1 MFKYWI
7 QSQYLG
13 FIALCKILSIIALKW
28 LHHQEIVLENIVVQG
43 ARTHN
48 LKGIDLCIP
57 RNKLIVIT
65 GLSGSGKSSLAFDT
79 LYAEGQRRYVES
91 LSTYARQFLSM
102 MEKPDVDHIE
112 GLSPAISIEQKSTS
126 HNPRSTVGTITEIYD
141 YLRLLFARVGEP
153 RCPIHNEPLT
163 AQTISEMV
171 DQIMAMPEG
180 SKLMLLSPVVRD
192 RKGEHAHILESLRRE
207 GFIRA
212 RIDGLVV
219 DLDDTPELDKRK
231 KHHIDVVVDRFK
243 TRSDIGIRLAESLET
258 AVALSDG
265 IVIIADMDGK
275 KPDQLFS
282 ARHSC
287 PKCDYAL
294 TELEPRLFSFNNP
307 AGACP
312 SCDGLGVKQY
322 FSEDKIVQFPEVS
335 LADGA
340 VRGWDR
346 RNLYYFHMLKSL
358 GDHYGFDIETPWL
371 KLKKKH
377 RDVILQGS
385 SEEVIEFR
393 YVNDRGHTYERSH
406 EFEGVIPNFER
417 RFKDTESNSVREE
430 LSKYLST
437 SACPSCKGARL
448 KKEARHVFIQDLN
461 LPNITEMP
469 IGDAFNYFHKLKFK
483 GAKHQI
489 AEKVIKE
496 LQDRLS
502 FLVDVGLNYLTLNRS
517 AETLS
522 GGEAQRIRL
531 ASQIGAGLV
540 GVMYILDEP
549 SIGLHQRD
557 NERLLKTLVHLRDIG
572 NTVIVVE
579 HDEDAIRAADYIV
592 DIGPRAGI
600 HGGEIV
606 AQGRYKQIC
615 QAKNSL
621 TADYLTGRKSIAVP
635 PVRNKNDLEK
645 QLILS
650 GATGN
655 NLKSVD
661 LHLPIGIMTCVT
673 GVSGSGKSTLI
684 NATLYPLA
692 ATLLNGAS
700 TLTPA
705 AHKKVSGFE
714 HLDKCVDIDQSP
726 IGRTP
731 RSNPATYTGIFTP
744 VRDLFS
750 GTQEARSRG
759 YKPGRFSFNVKG
771 GRCEACQGDGVV
783 KVEMHFLPDIYVP
796 CDVCKGKRYNRE
808 TLEIKYKGK
817 NIHEVLDLTIEDARE
832 FFDAI
837 PSISK
842 KLQTL
847 MDVGLSY
854 IRLGQAATTLSGGEA
869 QRVKLAKELS
879 KRDTGQTLYI
889 LDEPTTGLHFH
900 DIQQLLIVLHR
911 LRDHGN
917 TIVVIEHN
925 LDVIKTADWVID
937 LGPEGGSGGGE
948 IIAQG
953 TPEAICKIKKSHTG
967 RFLKALL

>member
-1 MFKYWI
+1 MDT
-7 QSQYLG
+7 
-13 FIALCKILSIIALKW
+13 
-28 LHHQEIVLENIVVQG
+28 IVVRG

-48 LKGIDLCIP
+48 LKNVDLEIP
-57 RNKLIVIT
+57 RDKLIVIT

-91 LSTYARQFLSM
+91 LSTYARQFLSI

-153 RCPIHNEPLT
+153 RCPEHDEPLA

-171 DQIMAMPEG
+171 DQVLAMPES
-180 SKLMLLSPVVRD
+180 SKTMLLAPVIRA
-192 RKGEHAHILESLRRE
+192 RKGEHLHVFEHLRRE

-219 DLDDTPELDKRK
+219 DLDEPPDLDKRK
-231 KHHIDVVVDRFK
+231 KHTIEAVVDRFK
-243 TRSDIGIRLAESLET
+243 IRDDIKIRLAESFET
-258 AVALSDG
+258 AINLSEG
-265 IVIIADMDGK
+265 IAIIADMDGK
-275 KPDQLFS
+275 HPDQVFS
-282 ARHSC
+282 AKHSC
-287 PKCDYAL
+287 PVCDYSLA
-294 TELEPRLFSFNNP
+294 ELEPRLFSFNNP
-307 AGACP
+307 AGAC
-312 SCDGLGVKQY
+312 SGCDGLGVKQF
-322 FSEDKIVQFPEVS
+322 FSDNKLVQFPESS

-340 VRGWDR
+340 IRGWDR

-358 GDHYGFDIETPWL
+358 ASHYGFDIDKPWKRL
-371 KLKKKH
+371 AKKY
-377 RDVILQGS
+377 RDIVLFGS
-385 SEEVIEFR
+385 KGEEINFS
-393 YVNDRGHTYERSH
+393 YVNDRGDTYNRNH
-406 EFEGVIPNFER
+406 AFEGVIPNLER
-417 RFKDTESNSVREE
+417 RYRDTDSASVRDE
-430 LSKYLST
+430 LAKFLST
-437 SACPSCKGARL
+437 MKCPDCGGARL
-448 KKEARHVFIQDLN
+448 KKDARHVFVDN
-461 LPNITEMP
+461 RTLPQLTELP
-469 IGDAFNYFHKLKFK
+469 VGEAYEYFLHLTFT
-483 GAKHQI
+483 GSRHEI
-489 AEKVIKE
+489 ADKILKE
-496 LQDRLS
+496 LRDRFR

-517 AETLS
+517 ADTLS

-557 NERLLKTLVHLRDIG
+557 NDRLLKTLTHLRDIG

-579 HDEDAIRAADYIV
+579 HDEEAIRMADYIL
-592 DIGPRAGI
+592 DIGPGAGV
-600 HGGEIV
+600 HGGEVV
-606 AQGRYKQIC
+606 AAGTYKQILR
-615 QAKNSL
+615 AKKSI
-621 TADYLTGRKSIAVP
+621 TADYLSGRKQIPIPAIRHKPDSNA
-635 PVRNKNDLEK
+635 
-645 QLILS
+645 QLVMS
-650 GATGN
+650 GASGN
-655 NLKSVD
+655 NLQNITLKIP
-661 LHLPIGIMTCVT
+661 LGLMTCVT

-684 NATLYPLA
+684 NGTLYPLA
-692 ATLLNGAS
+692 ATQLNGAT
-700 TLTPA
+700 TLTPEA
-705 AHKKVSGFE
+705 YEAISGLDL
-714 HLDKCVDIDQSP
+714 LDKCVDIDQSP

-783 KVEMHFLPDIYVP
+783 KVEMHFLPDVYVP

-808 TLEIKYKGK
+808 TLEIRFKGK
-817 NIHEVLDLTIEDARE
+817 NIHECLEMTIEDAHE

-837 PSISK
+837 PSIAK

-854 IRLGQAATTLSGGEA
+854 VRLGQAATTLSGGEA
-869 QRVKLAKELS
+869 QRVKLSRELS
-879 KRDTGQTLYI
+879 KRDTGKTLYI

-900 DIQQLLIVLHR
+900 DIQQLLNVLHR

-925 LDVIKTADWVID
+925 LDVIKTADWIID
-937 LGPEGGSGGGE
+937 LGPEGGSGGGQ
-948 IIAQG
+948 IIAEG
-953 TPEAICKIKKSHTG
+953 TPEQIGNNKKSHTG
-967 RFLKALL
+967 TFLKLMLDKKKK